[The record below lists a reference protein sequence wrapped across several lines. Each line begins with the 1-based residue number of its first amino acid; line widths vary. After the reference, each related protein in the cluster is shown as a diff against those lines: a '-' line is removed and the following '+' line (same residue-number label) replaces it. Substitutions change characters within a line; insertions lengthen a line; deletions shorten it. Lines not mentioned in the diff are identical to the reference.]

1 MEILFRILGIPI
13 IILYWL
19 TDVILFTILCTLSF
33 EPLKSIEYFGCLKD
47 LLINWLKDGVNG
59 IG

>member
-13 IILYWL
+13 IILWWFV
-19 TDVILFTILCTLSF
+19 DVVLFTILCTLSF
-33 EPLKSIEYFGCLKD
+33 EPLKSIKYFGYLKD
-47 LLINWLKDGVNG
+47 LLINWLNDGVSG